1 MTHPLA
7 ITGASYGD
15 SFRHSSDFTPGEVAG
30 GLGLG
35 PLEMQYEELFAE
47 VLEDGIITA
56 EERSRLEK
64 VADNLG
70 LDRGRL
76 RRLEEAMVAAYQA
89 RHRVRVVERFEEPA
103 ASLAIAPP
111 PPPAATS
118 HDENAKALAT
128 EVARLRARVAELEE
142 ELRRARAAVNVEVD
156 LGDLES
162 TVEASTEDPEER
174 WKRVRRD
181 PTDHKAIRELYDIY
195 RAREDA
201 DGAFCAAQA
210 LVTLGEATPEESALF
225 ETHRKKGLIAPRSG
239 ISAAT
244 WQDCLFHTEEEP
256 LTGQIFSLIAPA
268 VLIGRVTTLR
278 RDGVLLQPPA
288 ETRQDPA
295 TSTLMAVRAIGWAAA
310 LLGLAAP
317 RAHIEKERDN
327 AYLHLPG
334 VPPYTVVGGGALRGK
349 SETEL
354 AFLVGRHMCGYRS
367 EHFVKTL
374 FSGVHDLEDLF
385 LAALVIA
392 QPTLPIASNVRA
404 RVEPIAR
411 AIQPLLEPQHQDA
424 LRGHFLRFLEEGG
437 RTNLQRWTAAVDK
450 THARVGLALCQD
462 LPTATRLL
470 EPEEGARG
478 PLARDLIAFATSSRF
493 LRLRKQLG
501 VAVA

>member
-7 ITGASYGD
+7 ITGASFGD
-15 SFRHSSDFTPGEVAG
+15 NFRHSSDFTPGEVSG

-35 PLEMQYEELFAE
+35 PLELQYEELFAE

-70 LDRGRL
+70 LDRERL
-76 RRLEEAMVAAYQA
+76 RRLEEAMMAAYQA

-103 ASLAIAPP
+103 PSIAVAPP
-111 PPPAATS
+111 PPKAEDGSPALVA
-118 HDENAKALAT
+118 
-128 EVARLRARVAELEE
+128 EVTRLRARVAELEE

-162 TVEASTEDPEER
+162 SVEASAEDPEEL

-181 PTDHKAIRELYDIY
+181 PTDAGAVRELYKVY
-195 RAREDA
+195 KAREDA
-201 DGAFCAAQA
+201 DGAWCAAQA
-210 LVTLGEATPEESALF
+210 LVTLGEASPEEQAHF
-225 ETHRKKGLIAPRSG
+225 DAHRRQGLIAPRTG

-244 WQDCLFHTEEEP
+244 WQDCLFHQEEEQ

-278 RDGVLLQPPA
+278 RDGVLTQPAA

-295 TSTLMAVRAIGWAAA
+295 TSTLMAVRAIGWGAA

-317 RAHIEKERDN
+317 RVHIEKDREN
-327 AYLHLPG
+327 AYVNLPG

-354 AFLVGRHMCGYRS
+354 AFLVGRHLCGYRS

-374 FSGVHDLEDLF
+374 FSGVQDLEDLF
-385 LAALVIA
+385 LAALIIA

-404 RVEPIAR
+404 RVEPIAK
-411 AIQPLLEPQHQDA
+411 AIQPLLEAPQQDA

-437 RTNLQRWTAAVDK
+437 RTNLQRWAAAVDK
-450 THARVGLALCQD
+450 TQTRVGLALSQD
-462 LPTATRLL
+462 LPSATRLL
-470 EPEEGARG
+470 EPEEGQRG
-478 PLARDLIAFATSSRF
+478 PLARDLIAFATSSRY

-501 VAVA
+501 VAAG